1 MVKIVAIALVSAIII
16 VYLKS
21 INSELALLATI
32 ASGIIIIFFSLEFIV
47 ETYDFISKIIEYTS
61 LDNDFF
67 IILYKILAIG
77 YLVEFG
83 AGIIR
88 DFGMVGLADKLIFVG
103 KLIILSLALPII
115 YSLFN
120 LLTSMML

>member
-47 ETYDFISKIIEYTS
+47 EIINDTNDDYTAS
-61 LDNDFF
+61 ELQ
-67 IILYKILAIG
+67 
-77 YLVEFG
+77 
-83 AGIIR
+83 
-88 DFGMVGLADKLIFVG
+88 
-103 KLIILSLALPII
+103 
-115 YSLFN
+115 SLFGITQEIN
-120 LLTSMML
+120 